1 MEEKKLSPVETLKL
15 NSNYLRGTI
24 QESLAQETTHFTKDE
39 GALLKSHGTYE
50 QDDRDLR
57 QDLLKQKKEPAYS
70 MMVRS
75 KIPGGVLTAEQ
86 YLAHDALAEKYGCGN
101 MRITDRQGIQFHGV
115 LKKNVKALIRT
126 INEKLVTT
134 LGACGD
140 NVRNVMACPAPF
152 HDREKM
158 EISKYAKAVS
168 DQFLLRGGAYQEI
181 WLDGE
186 KMHLPEP
193 LGEEPIYGKVFLPR
207 KFKIAIAFPEDNCID
222 VYTHDLGIVPEI
234 TNGELKGFNILVGGG
249 LGMTHGVAT
258 TYPRLGTHFCFVKPE
273 ELLAITKAIVL
284 VQRDHGNRA
293 DRKRARMKYL
303 IDEKG
308 MDWFRAEVE
317 SRFGKKTDSPHAIH
331 WQAIENHLGW
341 NQAADGKWVL
351 GLFIE
356 NGRVKD
362 EGAFRLKSGLRAVV
376 EKYRPKI
383 YLTAQQDIL
392 LSGFEENQKKEAEDF
407 LRGYGIKMP
416 WEYSTVRR
424 DAIACPALPTC
435 GLAITESERALPGI
449 IDTLE
454 KKIKDLGL
462 EEERIMIR
470 MTGCANG
477 CARPYNAEIAYVGR
491 TVGTYAVYLG
501 GSLSGNRLNT
511 LFADKVPSAQVAAS
525 VYPALEAYKNYREKK
540 ERFGDFCVRYGIEKL
555 RAAGTK

>member
-1 MEEKKLSPVETLKL
+1 MEEKKLSPLEALKL
-15 NSNYLRGTI
+15 GSNLLRGTI
-24 QESLAQETTHFTKDE
+24 KESLAKDTSHFTKDE

-57 QDLLKQKKEPAYS
+57 QDLLKQGKEPAYS

-75 KIPGGVLTAEQ
+75 KIPGGVLTPEQ
-86 YLAHDALAEKYGCGN
+86 YIAHDDLCAKYGN
-101 MRITDRQGIQFHGV
+101 NTMRITDRQGIQFHGV

-152 HDREKM
+152 HDRMKLQ
-158 EISKYAKAVS
+158 IARYAKVVS
-168 DQFLLRGGAYQEI
+168 DQFLPRGGAYQEI

-186 KMHLPEP
+186 KMHLPEV

-207 KFKIAIAFPEDNCID
+207 KFKIGIAFPEDNCID

-234 TNGELKGFNILVGGG
+234 INGELKGFNILVGGG

-273 ELLAITKAIVL
+273 DLLAISKAIVL
-284 VQRDHGNRA
+284 TQRDHGNRA

-308 MDWFRAEVE
+308 IEWFRAEVE
-317 SRFGKKTDSPHAIH
+317 SRFGKKTEPAHPIR
-331 WQAIENHLGW
+331 WQSIENHLGW
-341 NQAADGKWVL
+341 NQASDGKWVL

-362 EGAFRLKSGLRAVV
+362 DGAFRLKSGLRAFV

-392 LSGFEENQKKEAEDF
+392 LAGFEENQKKEAEDF
-407 LRGYGIKMP
+407 LRGYGVKMP
-416 WEYSTVRR
+416 WELSKVRQ
-424 DAIACPALPTC
+424 DAMACPALPTC

-454 KKIKDLGL
+454 NKIAELGL
-462 EEERIMIR
+462 DKERIMVR

-501 GSLSGNRLNT
+501 GSLSGNRLNV
-511 LFADKVPSAQVAAS
+511 LFADKVPAAQAASS
-525 VYPALEAYKNYREKK
+525 VYPALEIYKKHREPN
-540 ERFGDFCVRYGIEKL
+540 ERFGDFCVRYGIDKL
-555 RAAGTK
+555 KQGIQ